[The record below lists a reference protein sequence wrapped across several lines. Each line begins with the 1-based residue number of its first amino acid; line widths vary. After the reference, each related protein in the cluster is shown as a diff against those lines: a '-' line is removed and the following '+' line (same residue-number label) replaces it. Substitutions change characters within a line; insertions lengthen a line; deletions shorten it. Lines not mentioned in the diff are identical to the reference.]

1 MQAQATVLATRILP
15 RSRTTTVVLVLAFAA
30 LTAAAAQIRI
40 PLGFTPIPL
49 TGQTF
54 AVLLTGAA
62 LGWRAGATAQFV
74 YVAAGLIGFPVF
86 QGAEGGWTYAT
97 GATGG
102 YLVGFI
108 LAAAAV
114 GYLAEQRQDR
124 RITTALPAMLAGNA
138 VIYLAGIPWLMN
150 VVGTD
155 LAGGLTAGFAPF
167 VVSDLIKVAAAG
179 LLLPA
184 IWKMIGERA

>member
-1 MQAQATVLATRILP
+1 MQANAPVLSARILP
-15 RSRTTTVVLVLAFAA
+15 RTRVSTVVLVVAFAG
-30 LTAAAAQIRI
+30 LTALAAQIRI

-62 LGWRAGATAQFV
+62 LGWRRGAAAQAL
-74 YVAAGLIGFPVF
+74 YVGVGLIGFPVF
-86 QGAEGGWTYAT
+86 QGAAGGWSYAT

-108 LAAAAV
+108 LSAAIV

-124 RITTALPAMLAGNA
+124 RIATAVPAMLAGNTL
-138 VIYLAGIPWLMN
+138 IYLAGVPWLMH
-150 VVGTD
+150 VLGTD

-167 VVSDLIKVAAAG
+167 VVGDLLKIAAAG

-184 IWKMIGERA
+184 LWRLTGEK